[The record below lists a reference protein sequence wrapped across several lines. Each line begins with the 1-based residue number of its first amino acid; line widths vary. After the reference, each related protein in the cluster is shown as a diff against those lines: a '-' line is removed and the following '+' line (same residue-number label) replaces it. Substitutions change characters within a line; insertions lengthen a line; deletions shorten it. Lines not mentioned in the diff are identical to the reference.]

1 MTTAVEFKKISPGA
15 TALLRRVR
23 IAGGSLDTRG
33 NLGFR
38 DSVQELKKAGYVQ
51 IKEDYYT
58 IRLTGHGQAHLD
70 RLMRAH

>member
-1 MTTAVEFKKISPGA
+1 MSDVVEFKTISSAA

-23 IAGGSLDTRG
+23 VAGGTLDTRG
-33 NLGFR
+33 NLLFR
-38 DSVQELKKAGYVQ
+38 DSVQELKKAGFVQ